1 MARDR
6 PPRVLVVD
14 DDPAIRDLLREAL
27 EDEGYAV
34 WTTDGPP
41 ATADVGALRPDLI
54 LLNHRLK
61 SDETGRD
68 AARRLRTDPATAP
81 IPLLLL
87 TAAVAELRPR
97 APELV
102 ALGID
107 LLFKPFDLDELL
119 AAVARAADRAPAAP

>member
-41 ATADVGALRPDLI
+41 ATADVAALRPDLI
-54 LLNHRLK
+54 LLDHRLK
-61 SDETGRD
+61 TDETGRD
-68 AARRLRTDPATAP
+68 AAQRLRTDPATAP

-87 TAAVAELRPR
+87 TAAAAELRPR
-97 APELV
+97 APELA
-102 ALGID
+102 ALGIG